1 MSTPIKRRLPE
12 VIGVGPGRTGST
24 WLHRV
29 LEGHVDLPY
38 GIKETQFFSTF
49 FYKGIGWYERH
60 FRYATGERKIVDICP
75 YFFKGEARDRI
86 KAFIPD
92 AKIITTMRDPVDRL
106 YSMYK
111 LLRHSGTARR
121 GTFEDT
127 LKGWP
132 SMAGGNRYAF
142 HLKAWFDTFGRDNVL
157 VTIYDELRAEPQS
170 YVNRVTDFI
179 GIERI
184 SLAEKSHLSDETN
197 SFALAPKNRK
207 LARRATALKY
217 WLRGQQ
223 AYRVVSLLERAGV
236 WEFCGG
242 RGDPFPTLTLE
253 QDARLREHFL
263 PEVEALEEMLKLDL
277 SAWKKPREPRRVS
290 VKRATVDRATLRGE
304 YLRLAL
310 MGVLGGLLA
319 MGMIQAA
326 VSPTN
331 PFDELTPQSAPFYR
345 L

>member
-1 MSTPIKRRLPE
+1 MSPPIKRRLPE

-92 AKIITTMRDPVDRL
+92 ARIITTMRDPVDRL

-223 AYRVVSLLERAGV
+223 AYCVVSLLERAGV

-242 RGDPFPTLTLE
+242 RGEPFPTLTLE

-290 VKRATVDRATLRGE
+290 VKRATLRGE

>member
-290 VKRATVDRATLRGE
+290 VKRATLRGE

>member
-92 AKIITTMRDPVDRL
+92 ARIITTMRDPVDRL

-290 VKRATVDRATLRGE
+290 VKRATLRGE